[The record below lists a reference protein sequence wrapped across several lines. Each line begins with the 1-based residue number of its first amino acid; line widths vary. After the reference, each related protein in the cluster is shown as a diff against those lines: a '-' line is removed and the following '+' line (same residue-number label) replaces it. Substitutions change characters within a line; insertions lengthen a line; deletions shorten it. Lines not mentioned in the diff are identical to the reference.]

1 MRPEG
6 HAMQEVWPELE
17 PYLPV
22 GHKVQ
27 LGEPAVLVK
36 LPAGHGVLLLESLVE
51 NVPGGLIEQ
60 VLFPTKL

>member
-1 MRPEG
+1 
-6 HAMQEVWPELE
+6 MQEVWPELE